1 MAMQFDGLGIADVTA
16 RDQDWPCLRQ
26 FCVFLENRIGR
37 LRDLL
42 RHFEQHDLRI
52 IALCIV
58 DSHDS
63 AFARIVLSSFD
74 RGREILNLSGFA
86 FFESDVIGVEL
97 PAGDQPFVTLCSS
110 LLQAEVNIHYTYP
123 LLYRG
128 RGQGA
133 IALSVDDLDM
143 ALKVLA
149 EHGHRM
155 ITDDDLLDDI
165 NQ

>member
-128 RGQGA
+128 HGQGA

-155 ITDDDLLDDI
+155 ITDDDLLDDN